1 MPDLPLKFVDYP
13 GSYELNTAVVSESGS
28 SETGHCSNVSDSSRL
43 CNAPRSS
50 VLFDGIPTLTGLEG
64 DMWASQLLTLNTSI
78 SSASI
83 TFDFTNPTDRNG
95 PTFYTGVEVIEVVIF
110 NCPARGI
117 GTNNVQFIANG
128 NLFGDIAVSD
138 ESCDYLVR
146 GCNIDISSSSQQITL
161 SFSKRY
167 ARLYIAE
174 ITFNS
179 STTRPCSSVGPLT
192 TASVISSTE
201 QISTSPS
208 NKESSSDKQTQ
219 FSTLASDT
227 SEITFFSAS
236 VQDEKTNSSLIL
248 PPTSEC
254 VPTPTEYMPTTSIQ
268 GSHFKC
274 RIIKI

>member
-1 MPDLPLKFVDYP
+1 M
-13 GSYELNTAVVSESGS
+13 
-28 SETGHCSNVSDSSRL
+28 SDSGRV

-50 VLFDGIPTLTGLEG
+50 VLFDGIPKLTGLEG

-78 SSASI
+78 SYASI

-95 PTFYTGVEVIEVVIF
+95 PTNYAGVPGFEVVMF

-117 GTNNVQFIANG
+117 GTNNVLVSANG
-128 NLFGDIAVSD
+128 NAFGNIAVSD

-146 GCNIDISSSSQQITL
+146 ECNTDISSFSQQITL
-161 SFSKRY
+161 SFNKRY

-174 ITFNS
+174 ITFYS
-179 STTRPCSSVGPLT
+179 STTRLCSPVGPLT

-208 NKESSSDKQTQ
+208 SKESSSDKQTK

-236 VQDEKTNSSLIL
+236 VQDENTNSSLIP

-254 VPTPTEYMPTTSIQ
+254 VPTPTEYKSTTSIQ

-274 RIIKI
+274 RIRK

>member
-13 GSYELNTAVVSESGS
+13 GSYELNAAVVSESGS

-64 DMWASQLLTLNTSI
+64 DMWASQLLTLNTST

-95 PTFYTGVEVIEVVIF
+95 PVEVYTGVSVIEVVMF
-110 NCPARGI
+110 NCPAREI

-146 GCNIDISSSSQQITL
+146 GCNAEISSVSQQITL
-161 SFSKRY
+161 SFNKRY

-174 ITFNS
+174 ITFYS
-179 STTRPCSSVGPLT
+179 STTRPCSPVGPLT

-236 VQDEKTNSSLIL
+236 VQEENTNSSLIL

-254 VPTPTEYMPTTSIQ
+254 VPTPTEYMSATSIQ

-274 RIIKI
+274 RIRK